1 MGLEEGQFGEF
12 VGFGLGFEEDE
23 FEGFLRGLEREEVEE
38 EGGAMVMK
46 EERR

>member
-12 VGFGLGFEEDE
+12 VGFGLGFEGDE
-23 FEGFLRGLEREEVEE
+23 FEGFLRGLEREVEE